1 MANRQ
6 PVSGAPLVDAG
17 LPKPEVA
24 VVAQPV
30 ESFRTPQVDQQA
42 AQLIDAL
49 SRVAPALGA
58 LGEIVQTN
66 SNEKNRQAGLD
77 TAAKLYA
84 EGKKYGDEV
93 RAGRMPANKSP
104 FFMAGLREQE
114 GRLQADRFYFDFL
127 SAYGNSEEMQTT
139 TDPAAFDNFQRQF
152 YTKWQQDHATDLTQQ
167 DPYFLRGFAS
177 KADAAI
183 GDVQREFASS
193 LPNRALKT
201 GGDAHFQEVF
211 NSILTEVGR
220 HSTRAALS
228 QAITA
233 HNDDALARG
242 LPGAVANKS
251 TIDAVVGAAK
261 ALHDVSILDLL
272 DPTNPDSIKSG
283 PANARSTL
291 GSTRYAVKVLQGDEN
306 QAGAYEQIA
315 GEVQTRQN
323 RDWTT
328 EQHEQANGV
337 DNVLRQVNARLSASQ
352 DPYNV
357 DLSDL
362 KDQMNRIDPSKVALV
377 TAIQQGAVE
386 GKDNSDNPQ
395 VVRDLYRRV
404 FDPDNGENYTSYTD
418 AAAAL
423 QHRDVSRSS
432 YTTLLGLIADRES
445 RNARGESDPLKNV
458 MKTETERLFADE
470 YGANPGTEV
479 RWRQG
484 QMVAEMIH
492 RYLVYRQ
499 GEGKGKTEDQVRTWI
514 HQTIDENAPYF
525 FGDVLQG
532 NNGYG
537 SVPRARIDSAKPSP
551 SSQAAPQ
558 PVDPKKQL
566 VTDSAVIRNITAEV
580 AQVEAHRRSGFSSRT
595 IEVLRRNGIPPKL
608 AAIKA
613 FLQAQTPLLH

>member
-30 ESFRTPQVDQQA
+30 ESYRTPQVDQQA

-84 EGKKYGDEV
+84 EGKKYADEV
-93 RAGRMPANKSP
+93 RAGRLPANKSP

-152 YTKWQQDHATDLTQQ
+152 FTQWQQDHATDLTQQ
-167 DPYFLRGFAS
+167 DPYFLRGFAT

-183 GDVQREFASS
+183 SDVQQDFARS
-193 LPNRALKT
+193 LPGRALKT
-201 GGDAHFQEVF
+201 GGDAHFQELY
-211 NSILTEVGR
+211 NAILAEQGR
-220 HSTRAALS
+220 HSTREQLIN
-228 QAITA
+228 AITA
-233 HNDDALARG
+233 HNDAATARG
-242 LPGAVANKS
+242 LPGSVVNKA
-251 TIDAVVGAAK
+251 TVDAIVGVAK
-261 ALHDVSILDLL
+261 ALHDTSILDLL
-272 DPTNPDSIKSG
+272 DPRTGVQSG
-283 PANARSTL
+283 PPGARATL
-291 GSTRYAVKVLQGDEN
+291 GSTRYASKVLNGDEN
-306 QAGAYEQIA
+306 QPGAYDQIA
-315 GEVQTRQN
+315 GEAQTRKS
-323 RDWTT
+323 RDWTNQ
-328 EQHEQANGV
+328 EHEQTTQV
-337 DNVLRQVNARLSASQ
+337 EDILREVNARLSSSK
-352 DPYNV
+352 DPFNV

-362 KDQMNRIDPSKVALV
+362 KDRMNRADPTKVSLID
-377 TAIQQGAVE
+377 AISQGAVQAV
-386 GKDNSDNPQ
+386 DNTDNPQ
-395 VVRDLYRRV
+395 IVRDLYRRV
-404 FDPDNGENYTSYTD
+404 FDPDQGENYTSYAD

-423 QHRDVSRSS
+423 QQRGISKPS
-432 YTTLLGLIADRES
+432 YTTLLGLIADRDS
-445 RNARGESDPLKNV
+445 RDARGERDPLKAV
-458 MKTETERLFADE
+458 VQKETERLFANE
-470 YGANPGTEV
+470 YGANPDDEV

-492 RYLVYRQ
+492 RYLLYRQ
-499 GEGKGKTEDQVRTWI
+499 GEGKNKTEDQVRTWI
-514 HQTIDENAPYF
+514 HQTLDENAPYF
-525 FGDVLQG
+525 FGQSLTGFGDI
-532 NNGYG
+532 
-537 SVPRARIDSAKPSP
+537 PRARIDSAKPTP
-551 SSQAAPQ
+551 PPPAGPQ

-566 VTDSAVIRNITAEV
+566 VTDSSVIRSIAAE
-580 AQVEAHRRSGFSSRT
+580 AEQYERGRRSGFSSRT

-608 AAIKA
+608 DAVKA
-613 FLQAQTPLLH
+613 FLQAQIPLLH